1 MKKFASV
8 LVQLKTLALE
18 KIEQKLES
26 KRLELQQN
34 EREVLDKQA
43 QLSAFKN
50 PELGGMSLFLQ
61 TQQLKSALRLEI
73 EYYQQEGEN
82 LNKDLKVLEKDY
94 FLANQELEKAK
105 IILEKEKQKE
115 KEIVEKKEQTLLD
128 ENAMILHWQKGGL
141 ACVKS
146 C

>member
-26 KRLELQQN
+26 KRLEWRQN
-34 EREVLDKQA
+34 EREILDKQA

-61 TQQLKSALRLEI
+61 TQQLKSALRMEI

-82 LNKDLKVLEKDY
+82 LNKDLKILEKEY
-94 FLANQELEKAK
+94 LLANQELEKAK

-115 KEIVEKKEQTLLD
+115 KEIVEKKERALLD
-128 ENAMILHWQKGGL
+128 ENAMILHWQKEGL
-141 ACVKS
+141 HA
-146 C
+146 

>member
-26 KRLELQQN
+26 KRLEWRQN
-34 EREVLDKQA
+34 EREILDKQA

-61 TQQLKSALRLEI
+61 TQQLKSALRMEI
-73 EYYQQEGEN
+73 EYYQQQGEN
-82 LNKDLKVLEKDY
+82 LNKDLKILEKDY

-105 IILEKEKQKE
+105 IILENEKRKE
-115 KEIVEKKEQTLLD
+115 KEILEKKEQALLD
-128 ENAMILHWQKGGL
+128 ENAIILHWQKEGL
-141 ACVKS
+141 HA
-146 C
+146 

>member
-26 KRLELQQN
+26 KRLKWRQN
-34 EREVLDKQA
+34 EREILDKQA

-61 TQQLKSALRLEI
+61 TQQLKSALRIEI
-73 EYYQQEGEN
+73 EYYQQESEN
-82 LNKDLKVLEKDY
+82 LIKDLKILEKDY

-105 IILEKEKQKE
+105 IILENEKRKE
-115 KEIVEKKEQTLLD
+115 KEILEKKEQALLD
-128 ENAMILHWQKGGL
+128 ENAMILHWQKEGL
-141 ACVKS
+141 HA
-146 C
+146 

>member
-26 KRLELQQN
+26 KRLEWRQN
-34 EREVLDKQA
+34 EREILDKQA
-43 QLSAFKN
+43 QLNAFKN

-61 TQQLKSALRLEI
+61 TQQLKSALRMEI

-82 LNKDLKVLEKDY
+82 LIKDLKILEKDY
-94 FLANQELEKAK
+94 LLANQELEKAK
-105 IILEKEKQKE
+105 IILENEKRKE
-115 KEIVEKKEQTLLD
+115 KEILEKKEQALLD
-128 ENAMILHWQKGGL
+128 ENAMILHWQKEGL
-141 ACVKS
+141 HA
-146 C
+146 

>member
-34 EREVLDKQA
+34 EREVLDKQT
-43 QLSAFKN
+43 QLSTFKN

-61 TQQLKSALRLEI
+61 TQQLKSALRMEI

-82 LNKDLKVLEKDY
+82 LTKDLKILEKEY
-94 FLANQELEKAK
+94 LLANQELEKAK

-115 KEIVEKKEQTLLD
+115 KEIVEKKEQALLD
-128 ENAMILHWQKGGL
+128 ENAMILHWQKEGL
-141 ACVKS
+141 HA
-146 C
+146 

>member
-26 KRLELQQN
+26 KRLKLQQN
-34 EREVLDKQA
+34 EREILDKQA

-82 LNKDLKVLEKDY
+82 LNKDLKILEKDY
-94 FLANQELEKAK
+94 LLANQELEKAK

-115 KEIVEKKEQTLLD
+115 KEILEKKEQSLLD

-141 ACVKS
+141 HA
-146 C
+146 

>member
-26 KRLELQQN
+26 KRLEWQQN
-34 EREVLDKQA
+34 EREILDKQA

-61 TQQLKSALRLEI
+61 TQQLKSAIRMEI
-73 EYYQQEGEN
+73 EYYQQQGEN
-82 LNKDLKVLEKDY
+82 LTKDLKILEKEY
-94 FLANQELEKAK
+94 LLANQELEKAK
-105 IILEKEKQKE
+105 IILENEKRKE
-115 KEIVEKKEQTLLD
+115 KEILEKKEQALLD
-128 ENAMILHWQKGGL
+128 ENAMILHWQKEGL
-141 ACVKS
+141 HA
-146 C
+146 

>member
-18 KIEQKLES
+18 KIERKLES

-61 TQQLKSALRLEI
+61 TQQLKSALRMEI
-73 EYYQQEGEN
+73 EYYQQQSEN
-82 LNKDLKVLEKDY
+82 LTKDLKVLEKDY
-94 FLANQELEKAK
+94 LLANQELEKAK
-105 IILEKEKQKE
+105 IILENEKQKE
-115 KEIVEKKEQTLLD
+115 KEIVEKKEQALLD

-141 ACVKS
+141 HA
-146 C
+146 

>member
-1 MKKFASV
+1 MKKFAFV

-26 KRLELQQN
+26 KRLELQQK

-61 TQQLKSALRLEI
+61 TQQLKSALRMEI

-82 LNKDLKVLEKDY
+82 LNKDLKILEKEY
-94 FLANQELEKAK
+94 LLANQELEKAK
-105 IILEKEKQKE
+105 IILENEKQKE
-115 KEIVEKKEQTLLD
+115 KEIVEKKEQALLD
-128 ENAMILHWQKGGL
+128 ENAMILHWQKEGL
-141 ACVKS
+141 HA
-146 C
+146 

>member
-8 LVQLKTLALE
+8 LVKLKTLALE

-34 EREVLDKQA
+34 EREVLEKQA

-61 TQQLKSALRLEI
+61 TQQLKSALRMEI
-73 EYYQQEGEN
+73 EYCQQQSEN
-82 LNKDLKVLEKDY
+82 LTKDLKVLEKDY
-94 FLANQELEKAK
+94 LLANQELEKAK
-105 IILEKEKQKE
+105 IILENEKQKE
-115 KEIVEKKEQTLLD
+115 KEILEKKEQVLLD

-141 ACVKS
+141 HA
-146 C
+146 

>member
-18 KIEQKLES
+18 KIEQNLES

-34 EREVLDKQA
+34 EREVLEKQA
-43 QLSAFKN
+43 QLSTFKN

-61 TQQLKSALRLEI
+61 TQQLKSALRMEI
-73 EYYQQEGEN
+73 EYCQQEGEN

-94 FLANQELEKAK
+94 LLANQELEKAK
-105 IILEKEKQKE
+105 IILENEKQKE
-115 KEIVEKKEQTLLD
+115 QKILEKKEQALLD
-128 ENAMILHWQKGGL
+128 ENAMILHWQKEGL
-141 ACVKS
+141 HA
-146 C
+146 

>member
-34 EREVLDKQA
+34 EREILDKQA

-61 TQQLKSALRLEI
+61 TQQLKSALRMEI
-73 EYYQQEGEN
+73 EYYQQESEN
-82 LNKDLKVLEKDY
+82 LIKDLKILEKDY

-105 IILEKEKQKE
+105 IILENEKRKE
-115 KEIVEKKEQTLLD
+115 KEILEKKEQALLD
-128 ENAMILHWQKGGL
+128 ENAMILHWQKEGL
-141 ACVKS
+141 HA
-146 C
+146 

>member
-61 TQQLKSALRLEI
+61 TQQLKSALRMEI

-82 LNKDLKVLEKDY
+82 LTKDLKILEKDY
-94 FLANQELEKAK
+94 LLANQELEKAK
-105 IILEKEKQKE
+105 IILEKEKRKE
-115 KEIVEKKEQTLLD
+115 KEILEKKEQALLD
-128 ENAMILHWQKGGL
+128 ENAMILHWQKEGL
-141 ACVKS
+141 HA
-146 C
+146 

>member
-26 KRLELQQN
+26 KRLEWRQN
-34 EREVLDKQA
+34 EREILDKQA
-43 QLSAFKN
+43 QLSTFKN

-61 TQQLKSALRLEI
+61 TQQLKSTLRMEI
-73 EYYQQEGEN
+73 EYYQQQGEN
-82 LNKDLKVLEKDY
+82 LIKDLKILEKDY

-105 IILEKEKQKE
+105 IILENEKRKE
-115 KEIVEKKEQTLLD
+115 KEILEKKEQALLD
-128 ENAMILHWQKGGL
+128 ENAMILHWQKEGL
-141 ACVKS
+141 HA
-146 C
+146 

>member
-61 TQQLKSALRLEI
+61 TQQLKSALRMEI
-73 EYYQQEGEN
+73 EYYQQQSEN
-82 LNKDLKVLEKDY
+82 LTKDLKVLEKDY
-94 FLANQELEKAK
+94 LLANQELEKAK
-105 IILEKEKQKE
+105 IILENEKQKE
-115 KEIVEKKEQTLLD
+115 KEILEKKEQALLD

-141 ACVKS
+141 HA
-146 C
+146 

>member
-18 KIEQKLES
+18 KIERKLES
-26 KRLELQQN
+26 KRLELRQN
-34 EREVLDKQA
+34 EREVLEKQA

-61 TQQLKSALRLEI
+61 IQQLKSALRMEI

-82 LNKDLKVLEKDY
+82 LTKDLKILEKDY

-105 IILEKEKQKE
+105 IILENEKQKE
-115 KEIVEKKEQTLLD
+115 KEILEKKEQALLD

-141 ACVKS
+141 HA
-146 C
+146 

>member
-43 QLSAFKN
+43 QLSVFKN

-61 TQQLKSALRLEI
+61 TQQLKSALRMEI
-73 EYYQQEGEN
+73 EYYQQQSEN
-82 LNKDLKVLEKDY
+82 LNKDLKILEKDY
-94 FLANQELEKAK
+94 LLANQELEKAK
-105 IILEKEKQKE
+105 IILENEKRKE
-115 KEIVEKKEQTLLD
+115 KEILEKKEQALLD
-128 ENAMILHWQKGGL
+128 ENAMILHWQKEGL
-141 ACVKS
+141 HA
-146 C
+146 

>member
-26 KRLELQQN
+26 KRLELQQK

-61 TQQLKSALRLEI
+61 TQQLKSALRMEI
-73 EYYQQEGEN
+73 EYCQQEGEN

-94 FLANQELEKAK
+94 LLANQELEKAK

-115 KEIVEKKEQTLLD
+115 KEILEKKEQALLD
-128 ENAMILHWQKGGL
+128 ENAMILHWQKESL
-141 ACVKS
+141 HA
-146 C
+146 

>member
-18 KIEQKLES
+18 KIERKLES
-26 KRLELQQN
+26 KRLESQQN

-61 TQQLKSALRLEI
+61 IQQLKSALRMEI
-73 EYYQQEGEN
+73 EYCQQEGEN
-82 LNKDLKVLEKDY
+82 LTKDLKILEKDY

-115 KEIVEKKEQTLLD
+115 KEILEKKEQALLD

-141 ACVKS
+141 HA
-146 C
+146 

>member
-26 KRLELQQN
+26 KRLKLQQK
-34 EREVLDKQA
+34 EREILDKQA
-43 QLSAFKN
+43 QLSMFKN

-61 TQQLKSALRLEI
+61 TQQLKSALRMEI
-73 EYYQQEGEN
+73 EYYQQESEN

-94 FLANQELEKAK
+94 LLANQELEKAK

-115 KEIVEKKEQTLLD
+115 QEIVEKKEQALLD

-141 ACVKS
+141 HA
-146 C
+146 

>member
-18 KIEQKLES
+18 KIERKLES

-34 EREVLDKQA
+34 EREVLEKQA

-82 LNKDLKVLEKDY
+82 LTKDLKILEKDY
-94 FLANQELEKAK
+94 LLANQELEKAK

-115 KEIVEKKEQTLLD
+115 KEILEKKEQALLD
-128 ENAMILHWQKGGL
+128 ENAMILHWQKEGL
-141 ACVKS
+141 HA
-146 C
+146 

>member
-1 MKKFASV
+1 MKKFASI

-26 KRLELQQN
+26 KRLELQQK

-61 TQQLKSALRLEI
+61 TQQLKSALRMEI
-73 EYYQQEGEN
+73 EYYQQESEN
-82 LNKDLKVLEKDY
+82 LIKDLKILEKDY
-94 FLANQELEKAK
+94 LLANQELEKAK
-105 IILEKEKQKE
+105 IILENEKRKE
-115 KEIVEKKEQTLLD
+115 KEILEKKEQALLD
-128 ENAMILHWQKGGL
+128 ENAMILHWQKEGL
-141 ACVKS
+141 HA
-146 C
+146 

>member
-26 KRLELQQN
+26 KRLEWRQN
-34 EREVLDKQA
+34 EREILDKQA

-61 TQQLKSALRLEI
+61 TQQLKSALRMEI
-73 EYYQQEGEN
+73 EYYQQQGEN
-82 LNKDLKVLEKDY
+82 LTKDLKILEKEY

-105 IILEKEKQKE
+105 IILENEKRKE
-115 KEIVEKKEQTLLD
+115 KEILEKKEQALLD
-128 ENAMILHWQKGGL
+128 ENAMILHWQKEGL
-141 ACVKS
+141 HA
-146 C
+146 

>member
-26 KRLELQQN
+26 KRLELQQK

-61 TQQLKSALRLEI
+61 TQQLKSALRMEI

-82 LNKDLKVLEKDY
+82 LTKDLKILEKDY
-94 FLANQELEKAK
+94 LLANQELEKAK
-105 IILEKEKQKE
+105 IILENEKQKE
-115 KEIVEKKEQTLLD
+115 QKILEKKEQALLD
-128 ENAMILHWQKGGL
+128 ENAMILHWQKEGL
-141 ACVKS
+141 HA
-146 C
+146 

>member
-26 KRLELQQN
+26 KRLEWQQN
-34 EREVLDKQA
+34 EREVLEKQA

-82 LNKDLKVLEKDY
+82 LTKDLKVLEKDY
-94 FLANQELEKAK
+94 LLANQELEKAK
-105 IILEKEKQKE
+105 IILENEKQKE
-115 KEIVEKKEQTLLD
+115 KEILEKKEQALLD

-141 ACVKS
+141 HA
-146 C
+146 

>member
-26 KRLELQQN
+26 KRLELRQN
-34 EREVLDKQA
+34 EREILDKQA

-61 TQQLKSALRLEI
+61 TQQLKSALRMEI

-82 LNKDLKVLEKDY
+82 LNKDLKILEKECL
-94 FLANQELEKAK
+94 LANQELEKAK
-105 IILEKEKQKE
+105 IILENEKQKE
-115 KEIVEKKEQTLLD
+115 KEIVEKKEQALLD
-128 ENAMILHWQKGGL
+128 ENAMILHWQKEGL
-141 ACVKS
+141 HA
-146 C
+146 

>member
-26 KRLELQQN
+26 KRLKLQQN

-82 LNKDLKVLEKDY
+82 LTKDLKILERDY
-94 FLANQELEKAK
+94 LLANQELEKAK

-115 KEIVEKKEQTLLD
+115 KEILEKKEQALLD

-141 ACVKS
+141 HA
-146 C
+146 

>member
-26 KRLELQQN
+26 KRLEWQQN
-34 EREVLDKQA
+34 EREILDKQA

-61 TQQLKSALRLEI
+61 TQQLKSALRMEI
-73 EYYQQEGEN
+73 EYYQQQSEN
-82 LNKDLKVLEKDY
+82 LIKDLKILEKDCL
-94 FLANQELEKAK
+94 LANQELEKAK
-105 IILEKEKQKE
+105 IILENEKQKE
-115 KEIVEKKEQTLLD
+115 KEILEKKEQALLD
-128 ENAMILHWQKGGL
+128 ENAMILHWQKEGL
-141 ACVKS
+141 HA
-146 C
+146 

>member
-34 EREVLDKQA
+34 EREVLEKQA

-61 TQQLKSALRLEI
+61 TQQLKSALRMEI
-73 EYYQQEGEN
+73 EYYQQQGEN
-82 LNKDLKVLEKDY
+82 LTKDLKILEKDY
-94 FLANQELEKAK
+94 LVANQELEKAK
-105 IILEKEKQKE
+105 IILENEKRKE
-115 KEIVEKKEQTLLD
+115 KEILEKKEQALLD
-128 ENAMILHWQKGGL
+128 ENAMILHWQKEGL
-141 ACVKS
+141 HA
-146 C
+146 

>member
-26 KRLELQQN
+26 KRLEWRQN
-34 EREVLDKQA
+34 EREILDKQA

-61 TQQLKSALRLEI
+61 TQQLKSALRMEI
-73 EYYQQEGEN
+73 EHYQQESEN
-82 LNKDLKVLEKDY
+82 LIKDLKILEKDCL
-94 FLANQELEKAK
+94 LANQELEKAK
-105 IILEKEKQKE
+105 IILENEKRKE
-115 KEIVEKKEQTLLD
+115 KEILEKKEQALLD
-128 ENAMILHWQKGGL
+128 ENAMILHWQKEGL
-141 ACVKS
+141 HA
-146 C
+146 